1 MDELT
6 PEELDA
12 LIAFEA
18 EIREQEERKFE
29 VLYWL
34 EMLPANDPL
43 WAEIAQWLEQ
53 RRRGIRNPVAF
64 GAADHDEIG

>member
-18 EIREQEERKFE
+18 EIREREERKFE

-43 WAEIAQWLEQ
+43 WAELAERL
-53 RRRGIRNPVAF
+53 GVK
-64 GAADHDEIG
+64 

>member
-18 EIREQEERKFE
+18 EIREQEERKFK
-29 VLYWL
+29 VLHRL
-34 EMLPANDPL
+34 ELLPAEDPL
-43 WAEIAQWLEQ
+43 WAELAERLGV
-53 RRRGIRNPVAF
+53 R
-64 GAADHDEIG
+64 